1 MNNNLKYS
9 LFLILSFTILQSC
22 TSTGNSVLVEENK
35 ESIVGKLQ
43 QGTTTKNQV
52 YTILG
57 DPIETAFIADGQE
70 VWTYEVSKLKP
81 FLRNFIPYVSLISS
95 GANGIRQQLTIRFDE
110 NDLVDEYRWNESEI
124 QLRSGIFTQVN

>member
-1 MNNNLKYS
+1 MNKNLKYS

-22 TSTGNSVLVEENK
+22 TSTGNAVLNDENR
-35 ESIVGKLQ
+35 ESIQGKLQ
-43 QGTTTKNQV
+43 EGSTTKNQV

-95 GANGIRQQLTIRFDE
+95 GANGVRQQLTIRFDE
-110 NDLVDEYRWNESEI
+110 NDVVDEYRWKESEI
-124 QLRSGIFTQVN
+124 QLRSGVFTQVN

>member
-1 MNNNLKYS
+1 MNKNMKYS

-22 TSTGNSVLVEENK
+22 TSTGNSALVEENK

>member
-1 MNNNLKYS
+1 MNKNLKYS

-22 TSTGNSVLVEENK
+22 TSTGNAVLNDENR
-35 ESIVGKLQ
+35 ESIQGKLQ
-43 QGTTTKNQV
+43 EGSTTKNQV

-95 GANGIRQQLTIRFDE
+95 GANGVRQQLTIRFDE
-110 NDLVDEYRWNESEI
+110 NDVVDEYRWNESEI
-124 QLRSGIFTQVN
+124 QLRSGVFTQVN

>member
-35 ESIVGKLQ
+35 ESIGGKLQ
-43 QGTTTKNQV
+43 EGTTTKNQV

-57 DPIETAFIADGQE
+57 DPIETTFIADGQE

>member
-1 MNNNLKYS
+1 MNKNLKYS

-22 TSTGNSVLVEENK
+22 TSTGNAVLNDENR
-35 ESIVGKLQ
+35 ESIQGKLQ
-43 QGTTTKNQV
+43 EGSTTKNQV
-52 YTILG
+52 NTILG

-95 GANGIRQQLTIRFDE
+95 GANGVRQQLTIRFDE
-110 NDLVDEYRWNESEI
+110 NDVVDEYRWNESEI
-124 QLRSGIFTQVN
+124 QLRSGVFTQVN